1 MSQKQFFLF
10 QTRRFLPL
18 LLTQFLG
25 AYNDNIFKNAMVVL
39 IAWRLAAAAGMNAQ
53 IMITVAAGVFILP
66 FFLFSA
72 TAGQF
77 ADKFDKTRLIRHIKL
92 AEIIIMSMGA
102 AGRAIFRLSG
112 ARGLT
117 IGRCLNAHTI
127 TTIRGIGIMMI
138 RKRGGKV
145 MTPLPRPMMQSG
157 I

>member
-1 MSQKQFFLF
+1 
-10 QTRRFLPL
+10 
-18 LLTQFLG
+18 
-25 AYNDNIFKNAMVVL
+25 MVVL

-102 AGRAIFRLSG
+102 AGFYFGSVPVLMTVLFLMGIQSTFFGPIKYGILPDQLKDDELMG
-112 ARGLT
+112 G
-117 IGRCLNAHTI
+117 NAL
-127 TTIRGIGIMMI
+127 
-138 RKRGGKV
+138 V
-145 MTPLPRPMMQSG
+145 SA
-157 I
+157 